1 VWTIA
6 STTGNKTQTIVV
18 NSIYSQKGVETIR
31 CHCKCVKKEKNSE
44 GDERTKCQV
53 KSVLIEKRGKVDKT
67 RRRVREMTDPCAFE
81 VDCSL
86 SHVSRLIARKLTKS
100 PSMPCSC
107 IAATFSSVNPRAYT
121 KKKAS
126 AVLRVSRSFISIA
139 MTKRMKRMTKLIHS
153 ESSTF

>member
-1 VWTIA
+1 MPSQIR
-6 STTGNKTQTIVV
+6 SDRKT
-18 NSIYSQKGVETIR
+18 SKG
-31 CHCKCVKKEKNSE
+31 
-44 GDERTKCQV
+44 
-53 KSVLIEKRGKVDKT
+53 VDKT

-81 VDCSL
+81 VDCFVKSCQQT
-86 SHVSRLIARKLTKS
+86 HRTKVDKS

-139 MTKRMKRMTKLIHS
+139 MTKRMKRMTKLTHG
-153 ESSTF
+153 ESSTFLMWLKDPTHLEYSRTERIAGTFRLYG